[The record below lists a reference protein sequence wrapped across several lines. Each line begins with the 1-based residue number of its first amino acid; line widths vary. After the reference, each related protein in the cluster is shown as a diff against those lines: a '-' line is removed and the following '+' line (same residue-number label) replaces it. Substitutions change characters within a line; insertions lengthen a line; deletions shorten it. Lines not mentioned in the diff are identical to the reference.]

1 MFATTFFTHSVLNDD
16 FPLQKRTNEGKIE
29 DIKETEGGRDP
40 NDNNVDKETAP
51 PDEKDALR
59 SLYHEVSGYVQ
70 SGIAA

>member
-1 MFATTFFTHSVLNDD
+1 M
-16 FPLQKRTNEGKIE
+16 QKRTNKGKIE
-29 DIKETEGGRDP
+29 DIKETEGGR
-40 NDNNVDKETAP
+40 NSYDNNVDKETEP